1 MSVVD
6 KEERPV
12 LTGLI
17 ALVAVA
23 AVVGALLGIGACSA
37 VACSASAVPS
47 RRPATRQVATR
58 SYLPKPKATRSGTG
72 PLITLAPGETTDR
85 SGDPSETKTE
95 KPEREIS
102 LMAGQT
108 AVTSFQR
115 IDLNGSYPLGDR
127 AILQVQRLEG
137 GKWRD
142 FPVTMSVSS
151 GTFSTYVQTSHT
163 GTNVFRVMDTDTKT
177 TSNTVKVKVG

>member
-1 MSVVD
+1 MD

-23 AVVGALLGIGACSA
+23 AVVGALLGLGALFG
-37 VACSASAVPS
+37 S
-47 RRPATRQVATR
+47 RMLGISGAEPTSSDSTGGE
-58 SYLPKPKATRSGTG
+58 SLYLPKPKATRSGTG
-72 PLITLAPGETTDR
+72 PLITLAPGEKTD
-85 SGDPSETKTE
+85 GPGGPSETKT
-95 KPEREIS
+95 KKRERPIS
-102 LMAGQT
+102 LSAGQT
-108 AVTSFQR
+108 SVASFQQ
-115 IDLNGSYPLGDR
+115 IDLTGSYPLGDG

-137 GKWRD
+137 GKWAD

-163 GTNVFRVMDTDTKT
+163 GINEFRVIDTDTET
-177 TSNTVKVKVG
+177 TSNSVKVKVG